1 MIIWIKEH
9 DGILIQESTSMW
21 FRSDIPIKKFTDIS
35 EIEEQDILIVCR
47 VDFAEVARYRYQYNI
62 YVYEELVQKIYEN
75 IIQEYLYNYDYY
87 YLRNAINAC
96 MEQKIDTLI
105 TGSSYGLFGIYEP
118 YLKGQINMSLQ
129 SQDLFYSFEQI
140 ESVCSRNENIKN
152 IVLCIGYWHFF
163 WDLSKTEDMGELSRI
178 SQTYI
183 PVFQEE
189 YGMECIHNAHI
200 LPKKLSVLYTSDI
213 FDFEIILKH
222 YSESEFLSGYWNE
235 KFKNRIDLA
244 TRNWKDSMKRWIDLS
259 EKEKVEAANIRTRF
273 HNKLSR
279 RQYTVQENERLFRK
293 LADYTAERN
302 IRLLIVV
309 PPVTSFYR
317 DRLNAEIQNKFYE
330 ILDKIESE
338 IHLLDLTNADVF
350 EDKDFI
356 DTDHLND
363 IGAQKMTT
371 LVLEVLEEIHNR
383 EDISE

>member
-1 MIIWIKEH
+1 MIVWIKEH
-9 DGILIQESTSMW
+9 ERVFNQKSISMW

-163 WDLSKTEDMGELSRI
+163 WDLSKTRDMGELSRI

-200 LPKKLSVLYTSDI
+200 LPKKFSVLYTSDI
-213 FDFEIILKH
+213 FDFEKILKH

-235 KFKNRIDLA
+235 KFKNRMDLA

-259 EKEKVEAANIRTRF
+259 EEEKVEAANIRTRF

-279 RQYTVQENERLFRK
+279 RQYTVQENERLFCK
-293 LADYTAERN
+293 LVDYTAKRN

-371 LVLEVLEEIHNR
+371 LVLEVLEEISNR
-383 EDISE
+383 

>member
-1 MIIWIKEH
+1 MIVWIKEH
-9 DGILIQESTSMW
+9 ERVFNQKSISMW

-47 VDFAEVARYRYQYNI
+47 VDFAEVVRYRYQYNI

-163 WDLSKTEDMGELSRI
+163 WDLSKTRDMGELSRI

-200 LPKKLSVLYTSDI
+200 LPKKFSVLYTSDI
-213 FDFEIILKH
+213 FDFEKILKH

-235 KFKNRIDLA
+235 KFKNRMDLA

-259 EKEKVEAANIRTRF
+259 EEEKVEAANIRTRF

-279 RQYTVQENERLFRK
+279 RQYTVQENERLFCK
-293 LADYTAERN
+293 LVDYTAKRN

-371 LVLEVLEEIHNR
+371 LVLEVLEEISNR
-383 EDISE
+383 

>member
-1 MIIWIKEH
+1 MIVWIKEH
-9 DGILIQESTSMW
+9 EGVFNQKSISIW

-163 WDLSKTEDMGELSRI
+163 WDLSKTRDMGELSRI

-200 LPKKLSVLYTSDI
+200 LPKKFSVLYTSDI
-213 FDFEIILKH
+213 FDFEKILKH

-235 KFKNRIDLA
+235 KFKNRMDLA

-259 EKEKVEAANIRTRF
+259 EEEKVEAANIRTRF

-279 RQYTVQENERLFRK
+279 RQYTVQENERLFCK
-293 LADYTAERN
+293 LADYTAKRN

-309 PPVTSFYR
+309 PPVASFYR

-371 LVLEVLEEIHNR
+371 LVLEVLEEISNR
-383 EDISE
+383 

>member
-1 MIIWIKEH
+1 MIVWIKEH
-9 DGILIQESTSMW
+9 ERVFNQKSISMW

-163 WDLSKTEDMGELSRI
+163 WDLSKTRDMGELSRI

-200 LPKKLSVLYTSDI
+200 LPKKFSVLYTSDI
-213 FDFEIILKH
+213 FDFEKILKH

-235 KFKNRIDLA
+235 KFKNRMDLA

-259 EKEKVEAANIRTRF
+259 EEEKVEAANIRTRF

-279 RQYTVQENERLFRK
+279 RQYTVQENERLFCK
-293 LADYTAERN
+293 LVDYTAKRN

-371 LVLEVLEEIHNR
+371 LVLEEISNR
-383 EDISE
+383 

>member
-1 MIIWIKEH
+1 MIVWIKEH
-9 DGILIQESTSMW
+9 ERVFNQKSISMW

-47 VDFAEVARYRYQYNI
+47 VDFAEVARYCYQYNI

-163 WDLSKTEDMGELSRI
+163 WDLSKTRDMGELSRI

-183 PVFQEE
+183 PVF
-189 YGMECIHNAHI
+189 
-200 LPKKLSVLYTSDI
+200 
-213 FDFEIILKH
+213 
-222 YSESEFLSGYWNE
+222 
-235 KFKNRIDLA
+235 
-244 TRNWKDSMKRWIDLS
+244 
-259 EKEKVEAANIRTRF
+259 
-273 HNKLSR
+273 
-279 RQYTVQENERLFRK
+279 
-293 LADYTAERN
+293 
-302 IRLLIVV
+302 
-309 PPVTSFYR
+309 
-317 DRLNAEIQNKFYE
+317 
-330 ILDKIESE
+330 
-338 IHLLDLTNADVF
+338 
-350 EDKDFI
+350 
-356 DTDHLND
+356 
-363 IGAQKMTT
+363 
-371 LVLEVLEEIHNR
+371 
-383 EDISE
+383 

>member
-1 MIIWIKEH
+1 MIVWIKEH
-9 DGILIQESTSMW
+9 EGVFNQKSISMW

-163 WDLSKTEDMGELSRI
+163 WDLSKTRDMGELSRI

-200 LPKKLSVLYTSDI
+200 LPKKFSVLYTSDI
-213 FDFEIILKH
+213 FDFEKILKH

-235 KFKNRIDLA
+235 KFKNRMDLA

-259 EKEKVEAANIRTRF
+259 EEEKVEAANIRTRF

-279 RQYTVQENERLFRK
+279 RQYTVQENERLFCK
-293 LADYTAERN
+293 LVDYTAKRN

-371 LVLEVLEEIHNR
+371 LVLEVLEEISNR
-383 EDISE
+383 